1 MLSTGEGKM
10 QIQSKPKSNRGAIG
24 RSGTWLLI
32 VAATLAAC
40 GSGDPKFRLI
50 ETITSNKNPIILEY
64 APSALAFGSATIRIR
79 LDVGES
85 GTVLY
90 EGKISNDG
98 GDITMDN
105 IQPNLGKGY
114 LWLCLNGVEQEDVS
128 VRIELATGLVIEE
141 ERHCSD

>member
-1 MLSTGEGKM
+1 M
-10 QIQSKPKSNRGAIG
+10 QFHSESESGWDAIR
-24 RSGTWLLI
+24 RSGIWLII
-32 VAATLAAC
+32 VAAALAAC
-40 GSGDPKFRLI
+40 GSGDHDFRVI

-64 APSALAFGSATIRIR
+64 APSALAFGSADIRIR

-98 GDITMDN
+98 GDITIDN

-141 ERHCSD
+141 MRHCSD

>member
-1 MLSTGEGKM
+1 M
-10 QIQSKPKSNRGAIG
+10 QIYSEPESHRGVIR
-24 RSGTWLLI
+24 RSGICLI
-32 VAATLAAC
+32 VAAATLVAC
-40 GSGDPKFRLI
+40 GSGDPEFRLI
-50 ETITSNKNPIILEY
+50 ETITSNKNPIILEF
-64 APSALAFGSATIRIR
+64 APSHTEFGSADIRIR

-98 GDITMDN
+98 GDITVDN
-105 IQPNLGKGY
+105 IQANLGKGY

-128 VRIELATGLVIEE
+128 VRVELATGLVIEE

>member
-1 MLSTGEGKM
+1 M
-10 QIQSKPKSNRGAIG
+10 QNHSESESSWGAIG
-24 RSGTWLLI
+24 RSGMWLII

-40 GSGDPKFRLI
+40 GSGDQEFRLI
-50 ETITSNKNPIILEY
+50 ETITSNKNPIILEF
-64 APSALAFGSATIRIR
+64 APSALSFGSADIRIR

-98 GDITMDN
+98 SDITIDN

>member
-1 MLSTGEGKM
+1 M
-10 QIQSKPKSNRGAIG
+10 QIYSGPESHRCVIR
-24 RSGTWLLI
+24 RSGICLI
-32 VAATLAAC
+32 VAAATLVAC
-40 GSGDPKFRLI
+40 GSGDTEFRLI
-50 ETITSNKNPIILEY
+50 ETITSNKKPIILEF
-64 APSALAFGSATIRIR
+64 APSHAKFGSADIRIR

-98 GDITMDN
+98 GDITVDN
-105 IQPNLGKGY
+105 IQANLGKGY